1 MHEESSY
8 ISGPRRFLPSIAA
21 LRALEAVDRLG
32 SATAAAA
39 EMSLTQGAVSR
50 QLQALEA
57 QMGVALVAR
66 DGRAL
71 SLTKPARAYAA
82 EIRGALQTITQ
93 ASLRLQVP
101 SRGGALNLAILPT
114 FGMRWLV
121 PRLGDF
127 TRRHPEVTVN
137 LTTRLEPFSFA
148 SEPFDAAIF
157 FGQGAWPGTG
167 TLRLRA
173 ETVLPVCAPSLVPA
187 DGMASADEVL
197 RLPLL
202 HIRSRPKA
210 WDEWLAAQGAAQRAP
225 AGTVFDQF
233 SALTEAA
240 LYGLGVA
247 LLPTYLVEQDLA
259 AGRLV
264 SAFGAPTESE
274 GAYWLVWP
282 EAKSDD
288 PALRL
293 FRDWLG
299 VQAEDE
305 DPLPR

>member
-1 MHEESSY
+1 MHEETSY
-8 ISGPRRFLPSIAA
+8 ISSPRRFLPSIAA

-32 SATAAAA
+32 SATTAAA
-39 EMSLTQGAVSR
+39 ELSLTQGAVSR

-57 QMGVALVAR
+57 QMDVSLVAR

-71 SLTKPARAYAA
+71 SLTAPARAYAA
-82 EIRGALQTITQ
+82 EIRTALQTITQ

-127 TRRHPEVTVN
+127 TRRHPEVTIN

-157 FGQGAWPGTG
+157 FGNGDWAGTG
-167 TLRLRA
+167 ALRLRS
-173 ETVLPVCAPSLVPA
+173 ETVLPVCAPSLLPPGGVTEPA
-187 DGMASADEVL
+187 DVM

-210 WDEWLAAQGAAQRAP
+210 WEEWLAAHSAP
-225 AGTVFDQF
+225 PHATAGTVFDQF

-240 LYGLGVA
+240 LHGLGVA
-247 LLPTYLVEQDLA
+247 LLPAYLVEQDLA

-264 SAFGAPTESE
+264 AVYGAPTESA

-282 EAKSDD
+282 ETKADD
-288 PALRL
+288 PTLRV
-293 FRDWLG
+293 FRDWLS